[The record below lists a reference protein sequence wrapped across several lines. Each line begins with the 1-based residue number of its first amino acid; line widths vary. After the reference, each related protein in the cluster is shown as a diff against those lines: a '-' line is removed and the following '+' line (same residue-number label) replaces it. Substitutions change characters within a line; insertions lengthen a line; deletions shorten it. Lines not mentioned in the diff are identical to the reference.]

1 MLVYFGCSVAALQLR
16 RRNVQAG
23 GIPFRVPGAA
33 VVPVLSCAMI
43 VGLLSSITLA
53 EWRVLILALAAASVL
68 FVLPRRRRAAIAAP
82 TA

>member
-1 MLVYFGCSVAALQLR
+1 VAAWQLR

-33 VVPVLSCAMI
+33 IVPFLSCAVI
-43 VGLLSSITLA
+43 IGLLSSITLA
-53 EWRVLILALAAASVL
+53 EWRVLVLVLATASVL
-68 FVLPRRRRAAIAAP
+68 FVATRRRRAAVAAP